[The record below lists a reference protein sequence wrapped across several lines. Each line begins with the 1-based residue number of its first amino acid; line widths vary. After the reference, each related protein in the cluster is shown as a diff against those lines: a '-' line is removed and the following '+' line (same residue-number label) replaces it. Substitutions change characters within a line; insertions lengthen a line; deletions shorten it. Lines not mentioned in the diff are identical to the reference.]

1 MDLLVTAAGLKELVA
16 ALQALGYSIRLK
28 MATSGLRGVRILA
41 PVPAEYSSIL
51 TPEALAFV
59 AHLARCYG
67 KRVDALLAQRQV
79 VQARYDAGVKP
90 DFLPETR
97 HVRESDWQVQPG
109 RRMLTPVMAEAYLTG
124 IVPPLVQH

>member
-1 MDLLVTAAGLKELVA
+1 MVSATGADAGLRSVVCTPADPA
-16 ALQALGYSIRLK
+16 ARMSSG
-28 MATSGLRGVRILA
+28 GLRGVRILA
-41 PVPAEYSSIL
+41 PVPPEYATIL

-67 KRVDALLAQRQV
+67 KRVEALLAERET

-97 HVRESDWQVQPG
+97 HVRESEWQVQ
-109 RRMLTPVMAEAYLTG
+109 
-124 IVPPLVQH
+124 